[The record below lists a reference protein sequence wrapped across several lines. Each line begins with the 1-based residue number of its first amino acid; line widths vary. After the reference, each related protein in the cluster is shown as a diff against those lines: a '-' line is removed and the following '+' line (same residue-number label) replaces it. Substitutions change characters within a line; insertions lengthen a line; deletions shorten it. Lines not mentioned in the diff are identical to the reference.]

1 VKGIRSV
8 SVAFEKLGGSVGEV
22 HGLWV
27 AVNMESVLSAYVVEG
42 SDVCGVWGQEDGDVG
57 A

>member
-42 SDVCGVWGQEDGDVG
+42 GDVCRVWGQEDGDVG